1 VLLLIT
7 NCCPDEHSDAECLEV
22 LNRVGITGDS
32 TNASQ
37 QTSRAASRVA
47 SRAPSIKDGAEGSEV
62 IEAPLSSSASATG
75 TLASEGR
82 VTLTLESAVS
92 AGGANFSQGQRQL
105 VALARALIRRAPII
119 VLDEATSSI
128 DFATD
133 ARIQTT
139 IREEFTDSLLLTG
152 KHQAVVSMR
161 RSLHSLPAP
170 VAHRLKTVCFS
181 HPPSEGCA
189 ELTLD

>member
-1 VLLLIT
+1 
-7 NCCPDEHSDAECLEV
+7 V

-32 TNASQ
+32 TNASLQ
-37 QTSRAASRVA
+37 NSRAASRVA

-75 TLASEGR
+75 TLASESR

-119 VLDEATSSI
+119 VLDASGSG
-128 DFATD
+128 
-133 ARIQTT
+133 
-139 IREEFTDSLLLTG
+139 FTASKLTLV
-152 KHQAVVSMR
+152 A
-161 RSLHSLPAP
+161 HS
-170 VAHRLKTVCFS
+170 VAHRLKTVRS
-181 HPPSEGCA
+181 AHP
-189 ELTLD
+189 

>member
-1 VLLLIT
+1 
-7 NCCPDEHSDAECLEV
+7 V

-32 TNASQ
+32 TNASLQ
-37 QTSRAASRVA
+37 NSRAASRVT
-47 SRAPSIKDGAEGSEV
+47 SRAPSIKDGVEGSEV

-92 AGGANFSQGQRQL
+92 ADGANFSQGQRQL

-128 DFATD
+128 DFAKD

-152 KHQAVVSMR
+152 KHQAVISMR
-161 RSLHSLPAP
+161 RSLHSWPAP
-170 VAHRLKTVCFS
+170 VAHRLKTVRFS
-181 HPPSEGCA
+181 HPPSGGCA
-189 ELTLD
+189 ELTLLD